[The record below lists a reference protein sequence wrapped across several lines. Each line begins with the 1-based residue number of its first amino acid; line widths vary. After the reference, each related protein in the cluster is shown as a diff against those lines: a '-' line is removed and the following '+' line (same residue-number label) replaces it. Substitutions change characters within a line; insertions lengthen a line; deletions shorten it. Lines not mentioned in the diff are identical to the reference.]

1 MSMFKNYSQ
10 DALPLINGLI
20 DVCNNVGIGKEL
32 ADFVNQLEEL
42 KEEIEEETA
51 E

>member
-10 DALPLINGLI
+10 DALLLINGLI

-32 ADFVNQLEEL
+32 ADFLNQLEEL
-42 KEEIEEETA
+42 KESIEQETA
-51 E
+51 